1 MSKRNLTRLS
11 LLLGVCVFVVT
22 LLTPAIAQK
31 PEDFSQRI
39 AENAKQLRSYSWTKR
54 VEVREQGKVVAT
66 RLEKVRYDIDGKMQR
81 TPLGGEGE
89 ISSELATES
98 RNLVDR
104 GFAYTQPDP
113 LKISTFLQQKAS
125 FWEGK
130 GAGAGTLRIEGENF
144 LQSGDQVEIRVKND
158 RPDRVEVEAKHK
170 GTDLYIR
177 GDFRGIPEGG
187 PNYVARMTVA
197 YPARGLELM
206 VENFDYVFNAPVAS
220 TDVAIIPPGTQV
232 TVRLAQPLS
241 SATNQTGESFQA
253 IVDEPVVIDGRTA
266 LAAGTLAVG
275 ELVNVEAS
283 GRTSGVAKM
292 SMVLVALVINA
303 KETPFRT
310 ELLAIEAQS
319 EKGKTGRRVAG
330 GAGIGA
336 VVGAIA
342 GGGKGAA
349 IGAAVGGGTGA
360 AVSMAT
366 KGKELEF
373 GAEQKFVFVLQEETT
388 VSP

>member
-1 MSKRNLTRLS
+1 MTKRHSKALS
-11 LLLGVCVFVVT
+11 ILLGACFCAVA
-22 LLTPAIAQK
+22 LLTHAIAQQN
-31 PEDFSQRI
+31 EDYGKRI
-39 AENAKQLRSYSWTKR
+39 AQNAKELRAYSWTKR
-54 VEVREQGKVVAT
+54 TEIRQQGEVVAT
-66 RLEKVRYDIDGKMQR
+66 RVEKVRYDIDGKIQR

-89 ISSELATES
+89 ITTELVTES

-104 GFAYTQPDP
+104 GFAYAQPDP
-113 LKISTFLQQKAS
+113 DRISEFLQQKAS

-130 GAGAGTLRIEGENF
+130 GAGAGTLRIEGEDF

-158 RPDRVEVEAKHK
+158 RPDRMEVEAKHK
-170 GTDLYIR
+170 GAALYIR
-177 GDFRGIPEGG
+177 ADFRGIPNGG

-197 YPARGLELM
+197 NPAQGLELM
-206 VENFDYVFNAPVAS
+206 VENFDYVYNAPVAS
-220 TDVAIIPPGTQV
+220 TDVSIIPPGTQV
-232 TVRLAQPLS
+232 QVRLTQPLS
-241 SATNQTGESFQA
+241 SGVNQTGESFQV

-266 LAAGTLAVG
+266 IPAGTLAVG

-283 GRTSGVAKM
+283 GRTSGVAKI
-292 SMVLVALVINA
+292 SLVLTALMINE
-303 KETPFRT
+303 KETPFKT

-336 VVGAIA
+336 LVGAIA

-373 GAEQKFVFVLQEETT
+373 EAEQKFIFTLQEETT

>member
-1 MSKRNLTRLS
+1 
-11 LLLGVCVFVVT
+11 
-22 LLTPAIAQK
+22 LTPAIAQQN
-31 PEDFSQRI
+31 EDYGKQI
-39 AENAKQLRSYSWTKR
+39 AQNAKELRSYSWTKR
-54 VEVREQGKVVAT
+54 TEIREQGEEVAT
-66 RLEKVRYDIDGKMQR
+66 RVEKVRYDIDGKIQR

-89 ISSELATES
+89 ISTALATES

-104 GFAYTQPDP
+104 GFAYSQPDP
-113 LKISTFLQQKAS
+113 NRIRTFLQQKAS

-130 GAGAGTLRIEGENF
+130 GAGTGTLRIEGENF
-144 LQSGDQVEIRVKND
+144 LQSGDQVEIRVKNE
-158 RPDRVEVEAKHK
+158 RPDRMEVEAKHK
-170 GTDLYIR
+170 GAALYIR
-177 GDFRGIPEGG
+177 ADFRGIPDGG

-197 YPARGLELM
+197 NPAQGLELM
-206 VENFDYVFNAPVAS
+206 VENFDFVYNAPVAS
-220 TDVAIIPPGTQV
+220 TDVSIVPPGTQV
-232 TVRLAQPLS
+232 QVRLVQPLS
-241 SATNQTGESFQA
+241 SGTNQTGESFQA
-253 IVDEPVVIDGRTA
+253 VVDEAVVIDGRTA
-266 LAAGTLAVG
+266 IPAGTLAVG

-292 SMVLVALVINA
+292 SMVLLNLVINE
-303 KETPFRT
+303 KETPFKT

-336 VVGAIA
+336 LVGAIA

-373 GAEQKFVFVLQEETT
+373 EAEQKFIFVLQEETT

>member
-1 MSKRNLTRLS
+1 MSKKNLTRLS
-11 LLLGVCVFVVT
+11 SLLGICVCAMA
-22 LLTPAIAQK
+22 LLMPATAQQS
-31 PEDFSQRI
+31 EDFSQRI
-39 AENAKQLRSYSWTKR
+39 SENAKELRSYSWTKR

-66 RLEKVRYDIDGKMQR
+66 RLEKVRYDIDGKMQK

-104 GFAYTQPDP
+104 GFAYAQPNP
-113 LKISTFLQQKAS
+113 ARINTFLKQKAS

-177 GDFRGIPEGG
+177 GDYRGIPEGG

-197 YPARGLELM
+197 YPSRGLELM

-220 TDVAIIPPGTQV
+220 TDVAIIPKGTQV
-232 TVRLAQPLS
+232 QVRLAQPLS
-241 SATNQTGESFQA
+241 SGTNQTGESFQV

-266 LAAGTLAVG
+266 LAAGTVAVG

-292 SMVLVALVINA
+292 SMVLMALVIDE
-303 KETPFRT
+303 KETPFKT
-310 ELLAIEAQS
+310 EALNIEAQS

-366 KGKELEF
+366 KGSELEF